1 MGRSGY
7 ESFPN
12 SANASSLPEA
22 GPLPGTALPLPSQ
35 PQIGYYHDIGDLR
48 LELPKLD
55 VQVLILG
62 VPYEQRSWDVSMLWN
77 RSGYLEGTAF
87 PTRIGNSA
95 LTGHTHLASGAP
107 GPFFRLGELRWS
119 DEVVIRGFGYRH
131 IYVVRH
137 IRFVRPKDSSVT
149 AYRDQDWITLLTC
162 KDHDKE
168 LDPYVSRMG
177 VQAVLNRVVPD

>member
-1 MGRSGY
+1 MRRSGY
-7 ESFPN
+7 ESSPN
-12 SANASSLPEA
+12 RANASSLPEA
-22 GPLPGTALPLPSQ
+22 GPLPGTALLLPSQ

-62 VPYEQRSWDVSMLWN
+62 VPYEQGSWDVSMLWN

-87 PTRIGNSA
+87 PTRIGNTA
-95 LTGHTHLASGAP
+95 LTGHAHLASGAR
-107 GPFFRLGELRWS
+107 GPFFWLNQLRWS

-131 IYVVRH
+131 VYEVRH
-137 IRFVRPKDSSVT
+137 IRLVRLEDSSLT

-168 LDPYVSRMG
+168 LDPCVSRTG